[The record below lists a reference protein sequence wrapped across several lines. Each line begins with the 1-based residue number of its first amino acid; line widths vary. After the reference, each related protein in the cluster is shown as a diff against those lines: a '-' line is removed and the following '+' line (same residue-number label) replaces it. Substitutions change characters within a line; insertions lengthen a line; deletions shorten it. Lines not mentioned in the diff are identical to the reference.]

1 MKLGDSVRIVGLL
14 KAKHLNNKVGVIIKE
29 DEGDRFHVEVD
40 ADDTTMVIVIL
51 FAVSALFAD

>member
-1 MKLGDSVRIVGLL
+1 MRIVGLL

-40 ADDTTMVIVIL
+40 ADDTTMVIAIL